1 MGLGDKLKELKKQA
15 QESVA
20 EHSEQIHDAVG
31 VAAAAVDKKTH
42 GKHTAKIAKFGQK
55 AVDKVD
61 KFGDGTGAEAGTE
74 REPAAGAAG
83 ATAGAGG
90 ATAGAAGAAAAETDA
105 EHPAAGAEAGHVA
118 DVADAPEL
126 T

>member
-20 EHSEQIHDAVG
+20 EHSEQIHDAMG

-61 KFGDGTGAEAGTE
+61 QFTEGAGQGGEAPAAHGAED
-74 REPAAGAAG
+74 AAAEGAEHEA
-83 ATAGAGG
+83 
-90 ATAGAAGAAAAETDA
+90 AAGAAADAAGGAA
-105 EHPAAGAEAGHVA
+105 EHAVPP
-118 DVADAPEL
+118 ADAPPPEL